1 METLGKILWIIID
14 YVVAFMTIGFGLI
27 LVVSFILAYFYDRIP
42 QKILIGTTVSITLLL
57 IIFMS
62 IYK

>member
-27 LVVSFILAYFYDRIP
+27 IVISFILAYFYDRIP
-42 QKILIGTTVSITLLL
+42 QKILIGTTVFVTLLL